1 MRFKNFLLESNEQN
15 RTLVIVD
22 IQPAYKKHIHFR
34 IDSFT
39 KFIQES
45 NYKNY
50 LYLYNGP
57 ELGFESEQD
66 IKEWLIET
74 SGYDEEFIEKLEDI
88 NFFEKGYN
96 FFRNSMDRGDSDE
109 ETISIIK
116 LMLKKKVNDSRDL
129 DEEDWEDLEVED
141 LGEDSI
147 NIPDVLEELKKYNNI
162 DICGGDKNECLKEVE
177 LCLDVLG
184 KTYNR
189 ISKFIF

>member
-1 MRFKNFLLESNEQN
+1 MRFKQFLLESNEQN

-34 IDSFT
+34 IDSFA
-39 KFIQES
+39 KFLQES

-66 IKEWLIET
+66 IKEWLIES
-74 SGYDEEFIEKLEDI
+74 SGYDEDFIEKLEDM

-96 FFRNSMDRGDSDE
+96 FLRNSMDRGDSEE

-129 DEEDWEDLEVED
+129 DKEDWEDLDIED
-141 LGEDSI
+141 LGKDSI

-177 LCLDVLG
+177 LCLEVLG
-184 KTYNR
+184 KPYNR
-189 ISKFIF
+189 ISKFVF